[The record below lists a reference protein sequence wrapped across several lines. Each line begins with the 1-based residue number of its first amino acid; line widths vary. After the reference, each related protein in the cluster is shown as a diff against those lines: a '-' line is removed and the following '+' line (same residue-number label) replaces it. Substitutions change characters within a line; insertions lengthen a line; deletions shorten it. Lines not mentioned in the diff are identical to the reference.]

1 MKIIITATSVL
12 IATTIL
18 LTANIYLPKIP
29 LNLHKNEFVNGLF
42 KYQLLVTIVAF
53 VVFFLTIKIT
63 PPSKL
68 LLQFGNLKTIAVKD
82 KWLGI
87 NGKSTW
93 KRNSI
98 QLLIFIS
105 AATGI
110 FMFLGVKYTD
120 SLSNFKW
127 WFIPIVLLISLTN
140 SFGEEMIYRFAING
154 NLINNTPKI
163 TVIVISAVLFGLPH
177 YMGFPSGIIGI
188 IMAGFL
194 GYILSKITYETQ
206 GIGIAWTI
214 HFIQDIIIF
223 TALFMINIKS

>member
-1 MKIIITATSVL
+1 
-12 IATTIL
+12 
-18 LTANIYLPKIP
+18 
-29 LNLHKNEFVNGLF
+29 
-42 KYQLLVTIVAF
+42 
-53 VVFFLTIKIT
+53 
-63 PPSKL
+63 
-68 LLQFGNLKTIAVKD
+68 
-82 KWLGI
+82 
-87 NGKSTW
+87 
-93 KRNSI
+93 
-98 QLLIFIS
+98 
-105 AATGI
+105 
-110 FMFLGVKYTD
+110 MFLGVKYTD

-206 GIGIAWTI
+206 GIVIAWTI